1 MKLTR
6 VEQSL
11 WREASEELQH
21 SAEYL
26 EHGND
31 LVILSQLV
39 RSASES
45 FDHLAALLVERA
57 KVEGKARR
65 AVAP

>member
-11 WREASEELQH
+11 WREAAEELH
-21 SAEYL
+21 RAAEYL

-39 RSASES
+39 RSA
-45 FDHLAALLVERA
+45 
-57 KVEGKARR
+57 
-65 AVAP
+65 

>member
-11 WREASEELQH
+11 WREAEECREKAQ
-21 SAEYL
+21 SYL
-26 EHGND
+26 EHGCD

-39 RSASES
+39 REASSS
-45 FDHLAALLVERA
+45 FDHLSALLVERA
-57 KVEGKARR
+57 RVERKPPVRG
-65 AVAP
+65 